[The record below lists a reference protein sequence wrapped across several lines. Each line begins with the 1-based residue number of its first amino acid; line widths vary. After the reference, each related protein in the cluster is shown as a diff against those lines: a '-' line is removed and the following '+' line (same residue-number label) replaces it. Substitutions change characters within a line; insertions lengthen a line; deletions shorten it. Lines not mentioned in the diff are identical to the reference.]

1 MHPQYAVYGGV
12 GLMSMPK
19 IALLLAGLLLA
30 AVWANAAPQKDTV
43 RITVLDSVTQALT
56 SDNNGVPQNCE
67 QLTFDAYCRST
78 TNVPLLSTLLVQED
92 NQPPFRISCTVQ
104 SKYSRCVPLVKGESF
119 DAKKEKHGLDVYY
132 VDDRGKTR
140 KQFYTL
146 VGNGKAG
153 PPLAAAAAAAPPA
166 PAAAVVATP
175 PAPAA
180 AAVATPPAPAAGAP
194 RQSSPVVAPASPTV
208 AAEQVSPQKVSEKVK
223 CNFSS
228 TPPGAEITVDGNY
241 LGSTPSEIPLSTGT
255 HVVIVSMPGF
265 AQWKRELTV
274 SPGAELTVAAV
285 LQKEQP

>member
-1 MHPQYAVYGGV
+1 
-12 GLMSMPK
+12 MSMPR
-19 IALLLAGLLLA
+19 IAPLLAGLLLA
-30 AVWANAAPQKDTV
+30 AVLANAGSQKDTV

-56 SDNNGVPQNCE
+56 PENNGVPLNCE

-104 SKYSRCVPLVKGESF
+104 SKYSRCVPLAKGESF

-153 PPLAAAAAAAPPA
+153 PPLAAAAVATPPA
-166 PAAAVVATP
+166 PAAAAVVTP

-180 AAVATPPAPAAGAP
+180 AAVATPSAPAAPAP
-194 RQSSPVVAPASPTV
+194 RQSSPVVAPAPPTV

-265 AQWKRELTV
+265 TQWKRELTV

-285 LQKEQP
+285 LQKQQP

>member
-1 MHPQYAVYGGV
+1 MYRNRETGLQNHSGKPGMRQMHPQYAVYGGV
-12 GLMSMPK
+12 GLMSMPR
-19 IALLLAGLLLA
+19 IAPLLAGLLLA

-56 SDNNGVPQNCE
+56 PDNNGVPQNCE

-92 NQPPFRISCTVQ
+92 NQAPFRISCTVQ
-104 SKYSRCVPLVKGESF
+104 SKYSRCVPLAKGESF

-153 PPLAAAAAAAPPA
+153 PPLAAAA
-166 PAAAVVATP
+166 VATP
-175 PAPAA
+175 PAP
-180 AAVATPPAPAAGAP
+180 
-194 RQSSPVVAPASPTV
+194 VVPPASPTV

-265 AQWKRELTV
+265 TQWKRELTV
-274 SPGAELTVAAV
+274 SPGAELTIAAV